1 MLIIAND
8 LLKNI
13 ELNNLLELCNKF
25 DNQLLQKIDKENTP
39 DNNYNRLFVKDSLL
53 KSYYNDLTE
62 FLNENVNQNKIN
74 ILDLSKTSSWINVIT
89 TETNKDDEFHY
100 DNASLSVVTYL
111 NDNFEAGEFEYIDST
126 NKKVK
131 KIKPKINKTLI
142 MDETLFHRVL
152 PIKNGIRFSLVTF
165 YQFASKK
172 EKTLI

>member
-1 MLIIAND
+1 MLIIANN

-13 ELNNLLELCNKF
+13 ELNNLLEICDTF
-25 DNQLLQKIDKENTP
+25 DNQLFQKIDKEKTP
-39 DNNYNRLFVKDSLL
+39 DNNYNRVFVKDSLL
-53 KSYYNDLTE
+53 KSYYNDLSE
-62 FLNENVNQNKIN
+62 FLNENINQNKIN
-74 ILDLSKTSSWINVIT
+74 ILDLSKTSSWINIIT

-111 NDNFEAGEFEYIDST
+111 NDNFQSGEFEYIDST